1 MTKKMFYPLML
12 LMFPLVGTIFSDQVD
27 WGILDFL
34 IMGAILLFVG
44 IAISL
49 VSQKIKHPRKTLF
62 YTFVILLI
70 FFLLWTELAVGFFK
84 W

>member
-12 LMFPLVGTIFSDQVD
+12 LMSLLIGTILSDQVD

-49 VSQKIKHPRKTLF
+49 VSQKTKHPRKRLF
-62 YTFVILLI
+62 YNFVILLI
-70 FFLLWTELAVGFFK
+70 FFLLWTELAVGIF
-84 W
+84 

>member
-12 LMFPLVGTIFSDQVD
+12 LMFPLIGTIFSDQVD

-49 VSQKIKHPRKTLF
+49 VSQKIKHPRKRLF

-70 FFLLWTELAVGFFK
+70 FFLLWTELAVGIF
-84 W
+84 